1 MQIIPFVHLVAAI
14 IAAMLAIPL
23 IQRKVKMN
31 HWYGFRVPAAFE
43 SEAAWFDI
51 NRYGGRLLLAWSAIV
66 AVTAIVGLTLEKQ
79 HSLSYCWTSGGI
91 MMGGLAVMA
100 FMASSYA
107 KKKTAPNKAL
117 EPTIMAVTDCAP
129 SSTLRASHDRGSV

>member
-14 IAAMLAIPL
+14 IAAMLAIPF

-31 HWYGFRVPAAFE
+31 HWYGFRVSAAFE

-51 NRYGGRLLLAWSAIV
+51 NCYGGRLLLAWSAIV
-66 AVTAIVGLTLEKQ
+66 AVTAIVGLTLEKDYL
-79 HSLSYCWTSGGI
+79 LSYCWTSGGI

-100 FMASSYA
+100 FMVALYA
-107 KKKTAPNKAL
+107 KREKR
-117 EPTIMAVTDCAP
+117 V
-129 SSTLRASHDRGSV
+129 